1 MKSIGLVLKFLGEPL
16 WCFLA
21 DLTDP
26 KIIFSICII
35 MQIGTMEMMRRM
47 QPLSFSTIAWIKI
60 LRTATA
66 PSSTLTTTASFKLT
80 EGTNEGYGK
89 QRTFGSLAWGCGAF
103 VCGYLIDAYGMDSL
117 FYYTYFFN
125 LVSFFAFVFGIPNK
139 NEISVSDNMKSSN
152 KIVSNPSSR
161 QNSKDAYEIEPFLNN
176 NINNNINNNS
186 STLSIEMND
195 KRNGEIIEHINN
207 LQSSS
212 TSKQK
217 SSSHS
222 SQLTLNGYLREIR
235 RFLMDAPCR
244 VLLCNAFMYGIVMT
258 VPDTF
263 LFISLEKDFGASR
276 TFAGLCTTT
285 SIIACM
291 PIFWHSEQ
299 LITNYGHYKMIL
311 LAEMSCVLRLLAYAL
326 CPTGWPQSKYIILV
340 IQLIH
345 GVNFALFWS
354 AIVDAMYKFAPKDLS
369 ASCMAT
375 LNIVYFTLSA
385 AIGNIMWGVLY
396 DISGGVITVYVI
408 SAIMLAISLYWFQ
421 GNEALITN
429 SLL

>member
-1 MKSIGLVLKFLGEPL
+1 
-16 WCFLA
+16 
-21 DLTDP
+21 
-26 KIIFSICII
+26 

-47 QPLSFSTIAWIKI
+47 QPLSFTTIALIKI

-66 PSSTLTTTASFKLT
+66 PASTLTTTASFKLT
-80 EGTNEGYGK
+80 DGSNEGYGK

-103 VCGYLIDAYGMDSL
+103 VCGYLIDSYGMNSL

-125 LVSFFAFVFGIPNK
+125 LVSFFAFVFGIPSKNDISTTDNSTNK
-139 NEISVSDNMKSSN
+139 TNGNHKL
-152 KIVSNPSSR
+152 PSSR
-161 QNSKDAYEIEPFLNN
+161 DNSNDESDNFLSS
-176 NINNNINNNS
+176 NS
-186 STLSIEMND
+186 AEMLD
-195 KRNGEIIEHINN
+195 KRNEEIIEHINSIQGN
-207 LQSSS
+207 NPTKNKSLQSQ
-212 TSKQK
+212 T
-217 SSSHS
+217 
-222 SQLTLNGYLREIR
+222 LTLNGYIREIR

-244 VLLCNAFMYGIVMT
+244 ILLFNAFVYGVVMT

-263 LFISLEKDFGASR
+263 LFISLEKDFAASR

-291 PIFWHSEQ
+291 PIFWHSER
-299 LITNYGHYKMIL
+299 LIERYGHYKMIFF
-311 LAEMSCVLRLLAYAL
+311 AQISCIVRLLGYAL
-326 CPTGWPQSKYIILV
+326 CPTEWPESKYFILA

-385 AIGNIMWGVLY
+385 AVGNLIWGILY
-396 DISGGVITVYVI
+396 DMSGGVTAVYVT
-408 SAIMLAISLYWFQ
+408 SAIMLAICLTWFQ
-421 GNEALITN
+421 QTEVLITN
-429 SLL
+429 SLSKINVEYNTEIDQL